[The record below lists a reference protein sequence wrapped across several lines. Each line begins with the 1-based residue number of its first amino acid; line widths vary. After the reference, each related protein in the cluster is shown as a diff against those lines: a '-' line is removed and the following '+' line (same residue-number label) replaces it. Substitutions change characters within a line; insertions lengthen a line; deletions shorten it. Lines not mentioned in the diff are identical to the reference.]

1 MCNFGSGSSG
11 PSAPSSQ
18 MTTQTTSAA
27 PEARAMYNTAWERA
41 QAAASNPFQIYSTD
55 PNAFV
60 AGLNPTQTSA
70 IGQAGATM
78 GAYQPYYGM
87 AGGLAGAAGTTSTA
101 DVVGRYM
108 SPYTSQVLDPITRA
122 LQQQQA
128 IQTQQQK
135 AEQIKAGAFG
145 QQRGQ
150 QNLALLRGQQNLALG
165 QTLSPLLQTGYGQA
179 LGAAQTDLA
188 RQLQAGQTF
197 GQLGTGAQQAAGM
210 GVQTGLLAGS
220 AQQQTEQA
228 MKDAMYRQFQ
238 QQQAYPFLTSQFLTQ
253 AAQGLGPG
261 YGQTSTGVQQS
272 MTPLSFF
279 GNPLSD
285 PKAKVGP
292 DGPGS
297 EPEVVGETYDGQKI
311 YRYCVVDPDTGELGA
326 PQIGLMADEAGERR
340 PDAVGERP
348 DGLMTL
354 DYARAT
360 DDAAEMGKARMGG
373 AVTHS
378 GDYARGGLAAGGF
391 YGAESYVPV
400 GEIEPMHPLSSPS
413 LDYMAPQKQ
422 ESGFDLLKGGLSNA
436 LGLYKTG
443 KELYGDYKD
452 FTGPSMVKGAAG
464 SRAIPTFYSGGYVP
478 ESGVRPGVGL
488 QAPALS
494 YTGDEEEDEGGGGL
508 SDTLGTVAKGVGL
521 AKGLYDIAS
530 VAGPALM
537 ALSDP
542 RMKTGVRPHAAG
554 GLGIR
559 PGNEVVED
567 TTTEEVE
574 ETPRG
579 GFDEAVRQ
587 TLKFEGG
594 LNPNDAGRGPSN
606 RGINQAAHP
615 GIDVTKLTEPQT
627 RDIYYNEYWKG
638 VGADQLPEN
647 VRNIVYDT
655 AVMAGPRRAKQL
667 LEVAGTDPEAYMGA
681 REKFLNNLVANDPDR
696 FSKYAKSWANR
707 NQQLRDQAGL
717 GTLENL
723 PEGARDWMA
732 TTTEP
737 AKGFGERLMS
747 KFTKDPEMFLIPAL
761 AGLGTM
767 ASSGSRFL
775 APAILQG
782 VGGGAKAYA
791 ELAQQQFER
800 EKMGEELG
808 LRRRAA
814 DISEKELGL
823 KQREY
828 DRKMQGAQA
837 IAKALS
843 GGSSTIP
850 YGTPSTGGAPA
861 VSTRETPPITDKTP
875 LTTGEAATMPA
886 PSSSFWADVDPQS
899 NPHAL
904 NSKADQFERAAI
916 ASSQAGDPEYT
927 KSLLASAQQYRTAAN
942 SILKEGRVMTS
953 GGVKLLPGFSESAAT
968 MKKAEAEAEA
978 GVEVPKQAKI
988 ERQKAEIGREFAPVV
1003 STTGTEYIPPVE
1015 AAPVPTAPAAPTETS
1030 SPAPGELPPDVGPPR
1045 AVVEPKTGVLAT
1057 AIPKAPP
1064 GGGMQIDPSVP
1075 AGAKVS
1081 KLSPQ
1086 NAAIVAEDQKFFGDF
1101 VEKQPNIDIAI
1112 QRFNSMAKAF
1122 KMVQSGA
1129 TEDKLGAMA
1138 AIADTYG
1145 YKDLAKK
1152 IAAGEPSAVEWIN
1165 KNGVNLVLDTLKA
1178 ATPRFAQQEFTR
1190 IADQGVP
1197 SAERLP
1203 DTNFKMVSEGMG
1215 ALERQKAFAQDW
1227 AKAKQQGWASPSA
1240 FWTEWSQSNP
1250 LEAFVASA
1258 ERRLGNFKGMPLPPS
1273 TQWTEGTLYVVP
1285 KGLVGAQA
1293 NVFRS
1298 RGMKPGDV
1306 FRFNGRNA
1314 RQAITPVPVGEVSR
1328 AQYGAP

>member
-1 MCNFGSGSSG
+1 MCFGSGSSG
-11 PSAPSSQ
+11 PSAPSTQ
-18 MTTQTTSAA
+18 TTTQTTTASPQAQ
-27 PEARAMYNTAWERA
+27 AMYNTAWERA

-128 IQTQQQK
+128 MQTQQQK

-210 GVQTGLLAGS
+210 GVQTGLLAGG

-373 AVTHS
+373 AVTRG
-378 GDYARGGLAAGGF
+378 GDYARGGLAAGGL
-391 YGAESYVPV
+391 YESEGYVPV
-400 GEIEPMHPLSSPS
+400 GEVSAMHPLSSPD

-443 KELYGDYKD
+443 KELYSGYKD
-452 FTGPSMVKGAAG
+452 LTGPSMVKGAAG

-478 ESGVRPGVGL
+478 QSGVRPSMGL
-488 QAPALS
+488 QAPSLS
-494 YTGDEEEDEGGGGL
+494 YTRDEEEDERGGGL
-508 SDTLGTVAKGVGL
+508 SDTIDTMAKGVGL
-521 AKGLYDIAS
+521 AKGLYGIAS
-530 VAGPALM
+530 TVGPALM

-542 RMKTGVRPHAAG
+542 RMKMGVRPHAAN

-559 PGNEVVED
+559 PGNTEIDD
-567 TTTEEVE
+567 TMTEEVE

-594 LNPNDAGRGPSN
+594 LNPNDAGRGPSM

-638 VGADQLPEN
+638 VGADQLPED

-696 FSKYAKSWANR
+696 FNKYAKSWANR
-707 NQQLRDQAGL
+707 NQELRNQAGL
-717 GTLENL
+717 GDASGVLENL
-723 PEGARDWMA
+723 PEGARDWQA
-732 TTTEP
+732 TTAEP
-737 AKGFGERLMS
+737 SKGFGERLVN
-747 KFTKDPEMFLIPAL
+747 KFTENPEMFVIPAL

-775 APAILQG
+775 APSILQG

-828 DRKMQGAQA
+828 ERKMQGAQA

-843 GGSSTIP
+843 GGSGAIP
-850 YGTPSTGGAPA
+850 YGTPSTGGGAPA
-861 VSTRETPPITDKTP
+861 TTAPIVETPSAP
-875 LTTGEAATMPA
+875 EMPS
-886 PSSSFWADVDPQS
+886 PSSSFWGNVDPQS
-899 NPHAL
+899 NPHTL
-904 NSKADQFERAAI
+904 NAKADQFERAAI
-916 ASSQAGDPEYT
+916 ASSQAGDPEYS

-942 SILKEGRVMTS
+942 SILKEGRVLTS
-953 GGVKLLPGFSESAAT
+953 DGIKLLPGFSESAASV
-968 MKKAEAEAEA
+968 KKAEEQAAA
-978 GVEVPKQAKI
+978 DVDIPKQAKI
-988 ERQKAEIGREFAPVV
+988 EEQKAEIGRKFAPVV
-1003 STTGTEYIPPVE
+1003 SATGTEFMPPVE
-1015 AAPVPTAPAAPTETS
+1015 ATTAPVAPVAPTETP
-1030 SPAPGELPPDVGPPR
+1030 SPVPGELPQDVAPTR
-1045 AVVEPKTGVLAT
+1045 AVVDLKTGTLAT

-1081 KLSPQ
+1081 KISPQ

-1122 KMVQSGA
+1122 KMVESGA
-1129 TEDKLGAMA
+1129 TEDRLGALA

-1203 DTNFKMVSEGMG
+1203 DTNFKMVAEGMG
-1215 ALERQKAFAQDW
+1215 ALERQKTFAQDW
-1227 AKAKQQGWASPSA
+1227 SKAKQQGWASPSA

-1250 LEAFVASA
+1250 IEAFVASA
-1258 ERRLGNFKGMPLPPS
+1258 ERRLGNFKGMPLPPAKE
-1273 TQWTEGTLYVVP
+1273 WTEGAIYVVP
-1285 KGLVGAQA
+1285 KGLVGQQA
-1293 NVFRS
+1293 RALQS
-1298 RGMKPGDV
+1298 RGLRPGDT
-1306 FRFNGRNA
+1306 FRFNGWESP
-1314 RQAITPVPVGEVSR
+1314 QALTPIPVTQVGRS
-1328 AQYGAP
+1328 QYGVQ

>member
-1 MCNFGSGSSG
+1 MCFGSGSSG
-11 PSAPSSQ
+11 PSAPSTQ
-18 MTTQTTSAA
+18 TTTQTTTASPQAQ
-27 PEARAMYNTAWERA
+27 AMYNTAWERA
-41 QAAASNPFQIYSTD
+41 SAAASNPFQIYSTD

-60 AGLNPTQTSA
+60 AGLNPTQQQA

-78 GAYQPYYGM
+78 GAYQPYYGA

-108 SPYTSQVLDPITRA
+108 SPYTSQVINPVLQG

-128 IQTQQQK
+128 LQNQQQK

-150 QNLALLRGQQNLALG
+150 QQRALLAGQQNLATG

-188 RQLQAGQTF
+188 RQLQAGQVF

-210 GVQTGLLAGS
+210 GVQTGLLAGG

-272 MTPLSFF
+272 QTPLSFW

-285 PKAKVGP
+285 PRAKVGS

-297 EPEVVGETYDGQKI
+297 EPEVIGETYDGQKI
-311 YRYCVVDPDTGELGA
+311 YRYRLVDPDTGKLGA

-354 DYARAT
+354 DYAKAT
-360 DDAAEMGKARMGG
+360 DDSARMGG
-373 AVTHS
+373 AVTES
-378 GDYARGGLAAGGF
+378 GDYARGGFAKGGL
-391 YGAESYVPV
+391 YDSEGYVPV
-400 GEIEPMHPLSSPS
+400 GEISAMHPLSSPD

-443 KELYGDYKD
+443 KELYSGYKD
-452 FTGPSMVKGAAG
+452 LTGPSMVKGAAG

-478 ESGVRPGVGL
+478 ESGVRPGIGL
-488 QAPALS
+488 QAPSLS
-494 YTGDEEEDEGGGGL
+494 YTKDEEEDENGGGL
-508 SDTLGTVAKGVGL
+508 SDTLGTITKGVGL

-559 PGNEVVED
+559 PGNEEVED
-567 TTTEEVE
+567 TVTEDVE

-594 LNPNDAGRGPSN
+594 LNPNDAGRGPSM

-647 VRNIVYDT
+647 VRGIVYDT

-667 LEVAGTDPEAYMGA
+667 LSVAGTDPEAYMGA
-681 REKFLNNLVANDPDR
+681 REKFLNNLVTNDPDR
-696 FSKYAKSWANR
+696 FGKYAKSWANR
-707 NQQLRDQAGL
+707 NQELRNQAGL
-717 GTLENL
+717 GDASGVLENL
-723 PEGARDWMA
+723 PEGARKWSA
-732 TTTEP
+732 TTAEP
-737 AKGFGERLMS
+737 TKGFGERLAS
-747 KFTKDPEMFLIPAL
+747 KFTENPEMFLIPAL

-775 APAILQG
+775 APSILQG

-828 DRKMQGAQA
+828 ERKLSGAQA

-843 GGSSTIP
+843 GGSGTIP
-850 YGTPSTGGAPA
+850 YGTPSTTAPAAGGAPA
-861 VSTRETPPITDKTP
+861 
-875 LTTGEAATMPA
+875 AAPTVAAPSAPEMPS
-886 PSSSFWADVDPQS
+886 PSSSFWTDVDPQS
-899 NPHAL
+899 NPHVL
-904 NSKADQFERAAI
+904 NSKADQFERAAV

-953 GGVKLLPGFSESAAT
+953 GGVKLLPGFSESAAV

-978 GVEVPKQAKI
+978 GVDIPKQAKI
-988 ERQKAEIGREFAPVV
+988 EEQKAEIGRKFAPVV
-1003 STTGTEYIPPVE
+1003 SATGTEYMPPVE
-1015 AAPVPTAPAAPTETS
+1015 EAPATTAPVAPVAPTETP
-1030 SPAPGELPPDVGPPR
+1030 SPAPGALPPDVAPTR

-1064 GGGMQIDPSVP
+1064 GGGMQVDPSVP

-1138 AIADTYG
+1138 AIADSYG

-1203 DTNFKMVSEGMG
+1203 DTNFKMVAEGMG
-1215 ALERQKAFAQDW
+1215 ALERQKTFAQDW

-1250 LEAFVASA
+1250 IEAFVASA
-1258 ERRLGNFKGMPLPPS
+1258 ERRLGNFKGMPLPPAKE
-1273 TQWTEGTLYVVP
+1273 WTEGAIYVVP
-1285 KGLVGAQA
+1285 KGLVGQQA
-1293 NVFRS
+1293 RALQS
-1298 RGMKPGDV
+1298 RGLKPGDT
-1306 FRFNGRNA
+1306 FRFNGWGSP
-1314 RQAITPVPVGEVSR
+1314 QALTPIPVAQVGRS
-1328 AQYGAP
+1328 QYGVQ